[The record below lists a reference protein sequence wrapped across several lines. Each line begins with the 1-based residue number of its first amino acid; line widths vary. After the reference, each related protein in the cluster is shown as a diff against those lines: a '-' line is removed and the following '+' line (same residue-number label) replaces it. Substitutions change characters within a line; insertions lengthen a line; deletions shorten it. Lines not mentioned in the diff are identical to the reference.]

1 MTVKSFRTK
10 LGSGFVE
17 LPFDVKK
24 QFGTAR
30 PPVRVSI
37 NGYSYRSTVAVYG
50 GRYYVPVRRDRREVA
65 GVKPG
70 DIVKMTIAPDT
81 EARRVEAPPELRA
94 ALTKNGLART
104 QWEKLSYT
112 HKREHSEAILE
123 AKKAETR
130 ARRVQKILQK
140 LTANAG

>member
-1 MTVKSFRTK
+1 MSTKSFRTK
-10 LGSGFVE
+10 LGSGFLE

-24 QFGTAR
+24 QFGKAR

-37 NGYSYRSTVAVYG
+37 NGYSYGSTVAVYG
-50 GRYYVPVRRDRREVA
+50 GRYYVPVRRDRREAA

-70 DIVKMTIAPDT
+70 DIVKVTIAPDT
-81 EARRVEAPPELRA
+81 EVRRVEPPPELRA

-112 HKREHSEAILE
+112 QKREHSEAILQ

-140 LTANAG
+140 LTASAR